1 MTASSPGHKRDPVSL
16 GRDVV
21 PDIRL
26 RRTVVVFAAL
36 TVVLVG
42 AGATYLDFKTN
53 SGRLAM
59 SNLPVV
65 VLIPFVFWLLTNL
78 LLKVCTPRL
87 SLSTGEL
94 RFVLSLLWTGG
105 MFAGFN
111 WITRWIGGMT
121 APRYYASPENRW
133 EDLIF
138 DYIPW
143 WLYPTDAPGVVG
155 RFYLGLG
162 REALPWGA
170 WIPPVFWAISAA
182 VAMTAIGLGLTALF
196 QRQWIQHERLT
207 YPLAQA
213 SLDLTRGFDRR
224 AGLPKLFRTRLFW
237 VGFAAAALPLLFNL
251 IEYWNPGF
259 PHVSIFDP
267 YYSRWSGHRG
277 IQVSRFLF
285 PISYRI
291 LPTLTGFLFLCDVNI
306 LFSIWSLFAV
316 GQTLLHGMYRIG
328 LSAGLSGQS
337 ASPGELGNIFSHGAM
352 MGLSVWTVWTARGHL
367 KRVFRQV
374 LRPESASN
382 VSVFVPRPAFIALI
396 GGLIYLVFWLH
407 AVGFGWL
414 AALAWLVFF
423 WAGMLTA
430 MKFLA
435 ASGYA
440 YLFPYWGLSIDGV
453 TQIWIGSVNM
463 AESTQV
469 GLRLI
474 NEGSLAGW
482 RLMPVLPQISRL
494 RTHGIARL
502 VFAGTLIGL
511 LSAAL
516 YTIWFSYTQGAA
528 AFQTWTLRG
537 QPVNM
542 YQGIANAVSDT
553 HLTVP
558 DPAKI
563 AVWLIGGATVTLMI
577 VLQVRLA
584 WWPIHPAGF
593 WLMFE
598 WYVRYYSVNIFLV
611 WLAKVIVLKFGG
623 ILLYRRLK
631 PCCYGLIAG
640 YAFALGCSLLV
651 DLIWFPGGGHF
662 IHAW

>member
-1 MTASSPGHKRDPVSL
+1 M
-16 GRDVV
+16 
-21 PDIRL
+21 
-26 RRTVVVFAAL
+26 VFAAL

-170 WIPPVFWAISAA
+170 WIPPVFWTISAA

-237 VGFAAAALPLLFNL
+237 VGFAVAALPLLFNL

-277 IQVSRFLF
+277 LQVSRFLF
-285 PISYRI
+285 PISYRL

-374 LRPESASN
+374 LRPESTSD
-382 VSVFVPRPAFIALI
+382 VSVFAPRPAFIALI

-423 WAGMLTA
+423 LGWDADGHEISRRQRLCLSLSLLGPLDRRRYPNLDRVGQYGRIHPGGTA
-430 MKFLA
+430 PDQRRQSGWLA
-435 ASGYA
+435 AHA
-440 YLFPYWGLSIDGV
+440 RPAPNL
-453 TQIWIGSVNM
+453 QIAHARHCPTRVRRHAHRPAIG
-463 AESTQV
+463 
-469 GLRLI
+469 R
-474 NEGSLAGW
+474 SLYD
-482 RLMPVLPQISRL
+482 
-494 RTHGIARL
+494 L
-502 VFAGTLIGL
+502 VFLYPGRGH
-511 LSAAL
+511 LSDLDFA
-516 YTIWFSYTQGAA
+516 
-528 AFQTWTLRG
+528 R
-537 QPVNM
+537 
-542 YQGIANAVSDT
+542 
-553 HLTVP
+553 
-558 DPAKI
+558 
-563 AVWLIGGATVTLMI
+563 
-577 VLQVRLA
+577 
-584 WWPIHPAGF
+584 PAG
-593 WLMFE
+593 
-598 WYVRYYSVNIFLV
+598 
-611 WLAKVIVLKFGG
+611 
-623 ILLYRRLK
+623 
-631 PCCYGLIAG
+631 
-640 YAFALGCSLLV
+640 
-651 DLIWFPGGGHF
+651 
-662 IHAW
+662 